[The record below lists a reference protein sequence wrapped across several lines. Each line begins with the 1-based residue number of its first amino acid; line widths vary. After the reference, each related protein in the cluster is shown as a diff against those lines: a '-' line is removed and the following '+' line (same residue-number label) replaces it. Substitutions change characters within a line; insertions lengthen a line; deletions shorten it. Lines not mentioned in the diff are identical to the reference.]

1 MIFGLETLYLDLTV
15 LDFEAADS
23 IVDVAIIRLQ
33 SNERIEED
41 AHPAQNVAHKGF
53 DFARFLFQNVESF
66 FTALLAF
73 LDTLLALLQ
82 LSYVTN

>member
-23 IVDVAIIRLQ
+23 IVDVAIIRLH
-33 SNERIEED
+33 SNESIEED
-41 AHPAQNVAHKGF
+41 THPAKNVAHKGF
-53 DFARFLFQNVESF
+53 DLARFLFQNVESSF
-66 FTALLAF
+66 PALLAF
-73 LDTLLALLQ
+73 LHTLMTLLQ